1 MPKVFFEMESVGVDI
16 EPGQT
21 IWHAAK
27 KANILLNRAWSGTH
41 SCGGNGTCPGMGCGV
56 FLRAPDPSTAVS
68 PPTWKER
75 LLHRGLL
82 KNRKRL
88 ACQCSP
94 LRDLTVV
101 TLP

>member
-21 IWHAAK
+21 IWDAAQ
-27 KANILLNRAWSGTH
+27 KANIGLNRGISAIH
-41 SCGGNGTCPGMGCGV
+41 SCGGKGTCAGMGCGV
-56 FLRAPDPSTAVS
+56 FLRAPDPAKAVS

-75 LLHRGLL
+75 LLHRRLL

-88 ACQCSP
+88 ACQCRP

-101 TLP
+101 TIP